1 VRGHSLGLLS
11 VTASAAPIQAQA
23 QQPIQLLHTEDNDGG
38 ENQPLLDNPRLPIT
52 SQNTLDFLT
61 ANTPGPITGVSGL
74 TSATASILNPPT
86 SKVPSGFANSGYVK
100 GLQPIQRPVTGVGL
114 GASAVTG
121 VADIVGTVTELRQ
134 MKGRGWKRFGKGL
147 LASLK
152 SFIGKQRDQSGQEA
166 EDRSAAKRLVVNSV
180 QNLGDLGLNQVPT
193 AVSSIAGLAGKTVS
207 PLLGTL
213 SAGAGMGISALVAL
227 RSLYRGHRA
236 ARHEKAL
243 GGIAPSSLDT
253 QGMREVREHLEGQMN
268 RRKRRALFGAAG
280 ATLGAVG
287 GGLLLGGLLGA
298 SMLTPI
304 GWALAAAGGLAA
316 AGLGLHKLYR
326 WHKKRKAGTLHVERE
341 RRAGEL
347 HAAATSSQH
356 PGHRDALHLLNALDI
371 TPEQVR
377 GDEGLDL
384 LKRKFESW

>member
-1 VRGHSLGLLS
+1 LLG
-11 VTASAAPIQAQA
+11 
-23 QQPIQLLHTEDNDGG
+23 
-38 ENQPLLDNPRLPIT
+38 NPRLPIT

-61 ANTPGPITGVSGL
+61 ANTPGPITGVSGFS
-74 TSATASILNPPT
+74 SAGSSLLNPPT
-86 SKVPSGFANSGYVK
+86 SNVPSGFANSSFVQK
-100 GLQPIQRPVTGVGL
+100 LHPLSRPMSGVGA
-114 GASAVTG
+114 GANLFTG
-121 VADIVGTVTELRQ
+121 GMDLLSTGLEVNQ
-134 MKGRGWKRFGKGL
+134 MRKRGFGRFWSGLKASIKKPFGYHED
-147 LASLK
+147 
-152 SFIGKQRDQSGQEA
+152 RSGQDA
-166 EDRSAAKRLVVNSV
+166 EDRSASKRLVANSV

-268 RRKRRALFGAAG
+268 RRKRRARFGAAG
-280 ATLGAVG
+280 AMLGAVG

-326 WHKKRKAGTLHVERE
+326 WHKKRKAGTLHTERE

-347 HAAATSSQH
+347 HAAATNSKH
-356 PGHRDALHLLNALDI
+356 PGYRDALNLLNALDV